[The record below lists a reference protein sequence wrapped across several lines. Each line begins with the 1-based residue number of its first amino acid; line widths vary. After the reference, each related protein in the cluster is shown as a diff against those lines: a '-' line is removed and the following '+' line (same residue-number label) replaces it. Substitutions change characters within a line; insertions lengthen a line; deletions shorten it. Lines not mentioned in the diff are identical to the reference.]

1 MLSMILSTRAKRLTS
16 RWRDDDVSMVWFRV
30 VLSGDLNG
38 CAYRYLYSHN
48 QERSMNEGRRSTDFN
63 RGAYMLV
70 TIGVA
75 LISGMVGFIL
85 GRWI

>member
-1 MLSMILSTRAKRLTS
+1 MLSMTRTTRAKRLTS
-16 RWRDDDVSMVWFRV
+16 RWRGDYVFVLWPGV

-38 CAYRYLYSHN
+38 SPYRYLYSHN

-70 TIGVA
+70 IIGVA
-75 LISGMVGFIL
+75 LIFTTIGFFL
-85 GRWI
+85 GRVL